1 VGNPTLAH
9 VRHRFQQRTFCLDFN
24 IWLSFAAASAL
35 VLILPGPTLLALLS
49 QVLTKGPRVGWA
61 GVAGIVCGDFIV
73 ASLVLTGLGPL
84 LAVSGLVFSLLK
96 WLGAFCL
103 IWLGLE

>member
-1 VGNPTLAH
+1 MD
-9 VRHRFQQRTFCLDFN
+9 LD

-35 VLILPGPTLLALLS
+35 VLILPRLTLLALLS
-49 QVLTKGPRVGWA
+49 QVLTKGPHIGWA
-61 GVAGIVCGDFIV
+61 GVERIVCGDFIV

-84 LAVSGLVFSLLK
+84 LAVSGLVFSLLR